1 MADVGRVLV
10 VSCSS
15 FLSPEDIINGEK
27 IYSLKTKRNF
37 SLCGKLSSHFWW
49 ASVINEKFQN
59 KFNCSLVIL

>member
-27 IYSLKTKRNF
+27 IYSLKTKKIFCPVWGN
-37 SLCGKLSSHFWW
+37 
-49 ASVINEKFQN
+49 SV
-59 KFNCSLVIL
+59 VIFGGQV

>member
-27 IYSLKTKRNF
+27 IYSLRAKKNF
-37 SLCGKLSSHFWW
+37 FPVWGN
-49 ASVINEKFQN
+49 SV
-59 KFNCSLVIL
+59 VIFGGQV

>member
-27 IYSLKTKRNF
+27 IYSLKTKKIF
-37 SLCGKLSSHFWW
+37 S
-49 ASVINEKFQN
+49 SVGN
-59 KFNCSLVIL
+59 SVVIFGGQV